1 MSADTASTNSSRPGP
16 AQADRAPGALRVLAI
31 AAVCVGLA
39 ALAGGTFI
47 LSYSGIH
54 ALALQAGIRPRL
66 ARGYPLLIDA
76 MLVVVLAAVLALR
89 GAGLPSR
96 LLAWT
101 TLLAVL
107 AAAAGADALHAAGHR
122 LPDHVAEITA
132 AVLPWVL
139 VFLAF
144 ALLLAML
151 RHARLRR
158 QAAPAL
164 LFAPDA
170 GTGPSIPVVRPV
182 LTAAHQP
189 EPSPAVI
196 AIAAPASPE
205 VEQPELA
212 IDTEPGPDDPTSD
225 EAVAEPAGGTD
236 RDQAVQADQ
245 TDEPAAQADAAAD
258 QDEADDPG
266 MPVFHRMWSSPT
278 PPEPLA

>member
-1 MSADTASTNSSRPGP
+1 
-16 AQADRAPGALRVLAI
+16 
-31 AAVCVGLA
+31 
-39 ALAGGTFI
+39 
-47 LSYSGIH
+47 
-54 ALALQAGIRPRL
+54 
-66 ARGYPLLIDA
+66 LLIDA

-158 QAAPAL
+158 QAASGL
-164 LFAPDA
+164 LLAPDA
-170 GTGPSIPVVRPV
+170 GTGPSIPVARPV
-182 LTAAHQP
+182 LTAAYQP
-189 EPSPAVI
+189 ELSPAVI
-196 AIAAPASPE
+196 ANAAPASPE

-212 IDTEPGPDDPTSD
+212 IDSEPGPDDPTSD
-225 EAVAEPAGGTD
+225 EAVPEPVAQTD
-236 RDQAVQADQ
+236 QDQADQ
-245 TDEPAAQADAAAD
+245 TEEPAAQADAAAD
-258 QDEADDPG
+258 QDEADYPD